1 MDDDRIELAV
11 VGAGPCGLA
20 ILSRLSRDCTSTGTH
35 ELGPESAAAILRA
48 TVVIDP
54 AGGWLAAWRRKLG
67 SQGVAQLR
75 SPAFVHPHPSRVIDE
90 TLRRW
95 ADAHGRRAELDAIAA
110 ADVADVPRDRP
121 WHTPSAG
128 AFDGFCAGLL
138 AEHGGPV
145 RLRAARV
152 VDVRP
157 LSPPADGF
165 ELRLDRG
172 EPRTLRARR
181 VVLAVGDGAT
191 PRLPPWWE
199 RARAAAPPGRLLHA
213 TELAQTHDAP
223 PLPHPPPPDPGGAA
237 AAAAV
242 CHGCAA
248 EPPRWAP
255 PRPPAPR
262 RLLARALR
270 RLMAALAGRPAWR
283 RALALLRALS
293 DRCCAFDAAAGCAL
307 GLAPGLR
314 LAAAARPCGA
324 GRLVVV
330 GGGLSAAQLAVHA
343 VHAGWSHVTLLVRS
357 AALEV
362 RPFDIS
368 AEWMARHFSCEFS
381 PLERAFYQAEP
392 EGRRAL
398 LAAARR
404 GGSVTPAVARLL
416 RELERRGGLRVALG
430 VEADGVRWTG
440 AEWEVR
446 LAAPAAE
453 ATVKADAVWLA
464 TGNHLDAASVDA
476 LRTVRAA
483 RPTPEVGGLP
493 VLTPTLRWVEGM
505 ELYVCGALSAMQ
517 IGPDAF
523 NLAGA
528 GAGAA
533 RVVSAIL
540 TNR

>member
-191 PRLPPWWE
+191 PRLPPWWGA
-199 RARAAAPPGRLLHA
+199 RARGGSARAAAPRDGARADPRRA
-213 TELAQTHDAP
+213 AAA
-223 PLPHPPPPDPGGAA
+223 HPPPPDPGGGAA

-242 CHGCAA
+242 ATAARRSRRGGRRRGRRRRGGCS
-248 EPPRWAP
+248 
-255 PRPPAPR
+255 
-262 RLLARALR
+262 RALR

-283 RALALLRALS
+283 RALAPLRVLS

-307 GLAPGLR
+307 GLAPGLG

-398 LAAARR
+398 LAAA
-404 GGSVTPAVARLL
+404 
-416 RELERRGGLRVALG
+416 
-430 VEADGVRWTG
+430 
-440 AEWEVR
+440 
-446 LAAPAAE
+446 
-453 ATVKADAVWLA
+453 
-464 TGNHLDAASVDA
+464 H
-476 LRTVRAA
+476 RAA
-483 RPTPEVGGLP
+483 
-493 VLTPTLRWVEGM
+493 
-505 ELYVCGALSAMQ
+505 
-517 IGPDAF
+517 
-523 NLAGA
+523 
-528 GAGAA
+528 A
-533 RVVSAIL
+533 R
-540 TNR
+540 